1 MFASVIHICTHRL
14 FFTPGG
20 CSVYVVHCTHT
31 ASTAP
36 ISHSQEPICS
46 VFLVYTALTQPP
58 PSPPVI
64 PKNRRVHCSLSIHP
78 SLSPHCPHRSFPGPD
93 VYTVPCLYTPHSA
106 PTVPTGHSQEP
117 TCTLLLAY
125 TALTQPPPSHRYPET
140 TDVYILFVYYSH
152 KGLSVCICIQNPLM
166 CCRVQLPTICRIHQY
181 IFSKHLPLICSFA
194 TWYPPLHSIGCFFH
208 VMLISAPIGF
218 FCTLC
223 VRCFLNVLL

>member
-1 MFASVIHICTHRL
+1 MLYTAPTQLPLPPSVIPRNR
-14 FFTPGG
+14 
-20 CSVYVVHCTHT
+20 YV
-31 ASTAP
+31 
-36 ISHSQEPICS
+36 Q
-46 VFLVYTALTQPP
+46 
-58 PSPPVI
+58 
-64 PKNRRVHCSLSIHP
+64 CSLSIPP
-78 SLSPHCPHRSFPGPD
+78 SHSPLRPHRSFPRTD

-208 VMLISAPIGF
+208 VMLISAPIG
-218 FCTLC
+218 
-223 VRCFLNVLL
+223 CFLYLMCAVFLKCIALNKVIPHLSVCGNDLWVQIANVES

>member
-20 CSVYVVHCTHT
+20 CSVYVVHCT
-31 ASTAP
+31 
-36 ISHSQEPICS
+36 
-46 VFLVYTALTQPP
+46 PP
-58 PSPPVI
+58 
-64 PKNRRVHCSLSIHP
+64 H
-78 SLSPHCPHRSFPGPD
+78 SPHCPHRSFPGPD

-208 VMLISAPIGF
+208 VMLISAPPSVV